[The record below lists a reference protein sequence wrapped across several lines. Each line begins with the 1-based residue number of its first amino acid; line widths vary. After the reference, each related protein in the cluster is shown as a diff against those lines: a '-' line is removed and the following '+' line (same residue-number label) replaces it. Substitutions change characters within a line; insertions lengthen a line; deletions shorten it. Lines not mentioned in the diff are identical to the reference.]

1 MDNFVG
7 SQFEKQDAQSELKM
21 VSNGFSG
28 ATSTATDDWTIDPE
42 LFAFTPRRLRVVCIG
57 AGFAGL
63 TLAYKLKHERPLD
76 FVDFTIYERNSEVGG
91 TWLKNVYP
99 GVGCDIPSHSYVF
112 SFEPNPTWSKFYVSG
127 AEIQQYI
134 LNTTEKY
141 GLKDKIIFDR
151 HLVESIWD
159 EEQGKWELRLES
171 KEGVIQDKA
180 DILIN
185 AGGILHQWKWP
196 ELEGLESFKGKL
208 IHSARW
214 DSAYDWTGKK
224 VAVIGN
230 GSSGIQ
236 IVPAVQPKAAKLVN
250 YIRHATWIA
259 ANICGHLTKD
269 GSNFE
274 FTEEEKQRFLENPE
288 EFSQYRKRIES
299 EVNSVF
305 RMMISGSKENK
316 FMFDLCDKLM
326 RDRLAKNPELIE
338 KLIPNY
344 EIGCRRISPGD
355 GYLEALQAENAK
367 CCFSDIKRITE
378 KGIETDEGEEEF
390 DLIVCATGFNT
401 RFIPSW
407 KLVGRDGRRLDIAWK
422 DKPEAYLS
430 VCAPGIPNYFM
441 FAGPNFPVGHGSI
454 PPAFGWSADYMLDW
468 TTKIATE
475 DIKSVVVKDS
485 VVRDYNRYAQENLK
499 RMVWSKGCHAWYKSA
514 KGDNRVVTAM
524 YPGSVMHYKSA
535 LEIIRGEHF
544 DIGYNTSNQ
553 FRFMGNGQLAWEME
567 EGADFAPY
575 VK

>member
-1 MDNFVG
+1 MPGLLITASPLLDPVGPVLYLLLAVTGDLTSRLRAKRTSSPTDLPRTSASHIFELLIFLREVRIRNRVSFDPASAAFQSQYRNVFNPFMDNFVG

-99 GVGCDIPSHSYVF
+99 GVGC
-112 SFEPNPTWSKFYVSG
+112 
-127 AEIQQYI
+127 
-134 LNTTEKY
+134 
-141 GLKDKIIFDR
+141 LKTLMTPR
-151 HLVESIWD
+151 ESIWD

-475 DIKSVVVKDS
+475 DIKYVLYEISSSIPFYLED
-485 VVRDYNRYAQENLK
+485 VRTNL
-499 RMVWSKGCHAWYKSA
+499 R
-514 KGDNRVVTAM
+514 
-524 YPGSVMHYKSA
+524 P
-535 LEIIRGEHF
+535 
-544 DIGYNTSNQ
+544 
-553 FRFMGNGQLAWEME
+553 
-567 EGADFAPY
+567 P
-575 VK
+575 